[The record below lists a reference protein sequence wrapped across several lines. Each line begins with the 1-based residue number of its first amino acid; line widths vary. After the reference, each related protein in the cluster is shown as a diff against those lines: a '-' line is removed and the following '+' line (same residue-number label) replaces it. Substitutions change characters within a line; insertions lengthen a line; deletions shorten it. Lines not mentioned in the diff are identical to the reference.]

1 MRFRSDMHQGVG
13 LVRNWGEAEH
23 AERVALHLPVV
34 VRGAAGRGRILEL
47 GAGTEIRVL
56 RGRVARTAS
65 EPERAR
71 SRN

>member
-23 AERVALHLPVV
+23 AERVASHLPVV

-47 GAGTEIRVL
+47 GAGTEICVL
-56 RGRVARTAS
+56 R
-65 EPERAR
+65 
-71 SRN
+71 